1 MSMANLHLNFLRS
14 MDSLI
19 SLLVIHTLLILFQA
33 TVLLVAFNSHNKALL
48 TVMMSNNVSTPFFL
62 VDNHKFCTLL
72 FVSL

>member
-1 MSMANLHLNFLRS
+1 

-48 TVMMSNNVSTPFFL
+48 TVMMSNNVSTPFIL
-62 VDNHKFCTLL
+62 IDNHKLFTLIL
-72 FVSL
+72 